1 VIVMEP
7 IRIIYFSDAL
17 CVWAY
22 IAQIRLDEL
31 KTTFQ
36 SKIAIEHHFVPVFG
50 NAREKLD
57 LRWRDRGGL
66 AGYSEH
72 VRAAASK
79 FDHITVHPD
88 IWMQAVPAS
97 STSCH
102 LFLHAIQLL
111 EIKGLIVRGA
121 SPEENRSQ
129 QAFDKATWAF
139 RSAFFTQLAD
149 ISDRQVQFEIAE
161 KLGLP
166 IDLIQAQIDSG
177 EAYALL
183 SKDFDLVKEHTVTV
197 SPTLIFN
204 EGRQRL
210 NGNVGYR
217 VLEANIREL
226 LNHPAGEQSW
236 C

>member
-1 VIVMEP
+1 MEP
-7 IRIIYFSDAL
+7 IRISYFSDVL

-31 KTTFQ
+31 ETNFPE
-36 SKIAIEHHFVPVFG
+36 KISIDYHFVSIFG
-50 NAREKLD
+50 NAREKLEN
-57 LRWRDRGGL
+57 RWRDRGGL
-66 AGYSEH
+66 SGYSAH
-72 VRAAASK
+72 VQEVAKK
-79 FDHITVHPD
+79 FEHITIHPE
-88 IWMQAVPAS
+88 IWQNVIPAS

-111 EIKGLIVRGA
+111 EIKGLVPK
-121 SPEENRSQ
+121 SEQMME
-129 QAFDKATWAF
+129 KATWAF
-139 RSAFFTQLAD
+139 REAFFTKLAN
-149 ISDRQVQFEIAE
+149 ISEREVQFKIAAE
-161 KLGLP
+161 LGLAIAP
-166 IDLIQAQIDSG
+166 IQAQIDSG

-183 SKDFDLVKEHTVTV
+183 SKDLDLVKEHNVTV

-217 VLEANIREL
+217 VIEANIREL
-226 LNHPAGEQSW
+226 LHNPSGELSW

>member
-1 VIVMEP
+1 M
-7 IRIIYFSDAL
+7 
-17 CVWAY
+17 
-22 IAQIRLDEL
+22 
-31 KTTFQ
+31 
-36 SKIAIEHHFVPVFG
+36 
-50 NAREKLD
+50 
-57 LRWRDRGGL
+57 
-66 AGYSEH
+66 AGYSNH
-72 VRAAASK
+72 VLDVVKK

-88 IWMQAVPAS
+88 IWTKVTPPS

-111 EIKGLIVRGA
+111 EAKGLVD
-121 SPEENRSQ
+121 RSAQ
-129 QAFDKATWAF
+129 IFEKAIWAF
-139 RSAFFTQLAD
+139 REAFFTELANVA
-149 ISDRQVQFEIAE
+149 DRQVQFEIAE

-166 IDLIQAQIDSG
+166 IAEIQAQIDSG
-177 EAYALL
+177 EAYAQL

-217 VLEANIREL
+217 VIEANIREL
-226 LNHPAGEQSW
+226 LHNPPEEQSW

>member
-1 VIVMEP
+1 MVP
-7 IRIIYFSDAL
+7 IQISYFSDVL

-31 KTTFQ
+31 VTVFQ
-36 SKIAIEHHFVPVFG
+36 DQVAIEYHFVPVFG
-50 NAREKLD
+50 NAQEKLESRWREK
-57 LRWRDRGGL
+57 GGL
-66 AGYSEH
+66 KGYGNH
-72 VRAAASK
+72 VLEAVKK
-79 FDHITVHPD
+79 FDHIIVHPD
-88 IWMQAVPAS
+88 IWTKVMPPS

-111 EIKGLIVRGA
+111 EIKGIIPK
-121 SPEENRSQ
+121 S
-129 QAFDKATWAF
+129 DKAFEKAVWSF
-139 RSAFFTQLAD
+139 RNAFFTQLAN
-149 ISDRQVQFEIAE
+149 ISDRTVQLALADE
-161 KLGLP
+161 LGLP
-166 IDLIQAQIDSG
+166 IAALEQQIDSG

-183 SKDFDLVKEHTVTV
+183 SKDFELVKEHSVTV

-217 VLEANIREL
+217 VIEANLREL
-226 LNHPAGEQSW
+226 LHNPPEEQSW

>member
-1 VIVMEP
+1 MEP
-7 IRIIYFSDAL
+7 IQISYFSDVL

-31 KTTFQ
+31 TTVFQ
-36 SKIAIEHHFVPVFG
+36 DQVAIEYHFVPVFG
-50 NAREKLD
+50 DNEKLINRWREK
-57 LRWRDRGGL
+57 GGL
-66 AGYSEH
+66 TGYSNH
-72 VRAAASK
+72 VLEAAQK
-79 FDHITVHPD
+79 FDHIVVHPD
-88 IWMQAVPAS
+88 IWIEVMPPS

-111 EIKGLIVRGA
+111 ERKGIIPPSDRTFEKAVWSFR
-121 SPEENRSQ
+121 
-129 QAFDKATWAF
+129 QAFFAELANIAD
-139 RSAFFTQLAD
+139 RSMQLA
-149 ISDRQVQFEIAE
+149 IAE
-161 KLGLP
+161 DLGLP
-166 IDLIQAQIDSG
+166 IAALEQQIDSG

-183 SKDFDLVKEHTVTV
+183 SKDFDLVKEHSVSI

-217 VLEANIREL
+217 VIEANIREL
-226 LNHPAGEQSW
+226 LHNPPQEQSW

>member
-1 VIVMEP
+1 MEP
-7 IRIIYFSDAL
+7 IRIFYFSDVL

-31 KTTFQ
+31 KTTFED
-36 SKIAIEHHFVPVFG
+36 KIAMATPAEGIAQHFVPVFG
-50 NAREKLD
+50 VAREKLEN
-57 LRWRDRGGL
+57 RWREKGGL
-66 AGYSEH
+66 QGYSNH
-72 VRAAASK
+72 VQEVAEK

-88 IWMQAVPAS
+88 IWTHVTPFS

-111 EIKGLIVRGA
+111 EIKGLVERNQKVF
-121 SPEENRSQ
+121 E
-129 QAFDKATWAF
+129 KATWAF
-139 RSAFFTQLAD
+139 REAFFTQLANV
-149 ISDRQVQFEIAE
+149 SDRKVQFRIAE
-161 KLGLP
+161 ELRLP
-166 IDLIQAQIDSG
+166 IAAIEAQIDSG
-177 EAYALL
+177 EAYAKL
-183 SKDFDLVKEHTVTV
+183 SQDFELVKEHTVTV

-217 VLEANIREL
+217 VIEANIREL
-226 LNHPAGEQSW
+226 LHNPPGEQSW